1 MAVYNKKQIKGMKH
15 LYILLA
21 GLALCGSAL
30 TGCSED
36 YLLGEEGNTVNTETE
51 ADVPEGYVR
60 VSFVPQEAMQTR
72 AAVDGISN
80 SIYRVQ
86 TLLYKDN
93 ALVETKQSWTIPK
106 EQGWNGRIME
116 APIGKIWNVAEHIPL
131 CIWVTYRK
139 RS

>member
-51 ADVPEGYVR
+51 ADVPE
-60 VSFVPQEAMQTR
+60 S
-72 AAVDGISN
+72 
-80 SIYRVQ
+80 
-86 TLLYKDN
+86 
-93 ALVETKQSWTIPK
+93 
-106 EQGWNGRIME
+106 
-116 APIGKIWNVAEHIPL
+116 
-131 CIWVTYRK
+131 
-139 RS
+139 

>member
-1 MAVYNKKQIKGMKH
+1 M
-15 LYILLA
+15 A

-51 ADVPEGYVR
+51 ADVPKDMFVIVR
-60 VSFVPQEAMQTR
+60 SARGLCRLR

-93 ALVETKQSWTIPK
+93 ALVETKTILDDTEGTK
-106 EQGWNGRIME
+106 GWNGRIME
-116 APIGKIWNVAEHIPL
+116 A
-131 CIWVTYRK
+131 TYRK
-139 RS
+139 DLERGGTYTIVYLGNIPQREADRHRR